1 MLQPT
6 RVALYLIYF
15 FLGAWAWHCQWFSAG
30 GWQPPAG
37 VWTPLFII
45 MSFIYVSNRAIPGL
59 FQLTPQQAVWLNALF
74 HSIFCLTA
82 IFGLLSFF
90 QQYLDRTTR
99 IWGALAATSYPI
111 YFLHQFFVQ
120 EAAWLIRPLET
131 NAYVKYLLTCALALA
146 ISFLLSK
153 YLLLHLPCFA
163 GKKKQ

>member
-1 MLQPT
+1 
-6 RVALYLIYF
+6 
-15 FLGAWAWHCQWFSAG
+15 
-30 GWQPPAG
+30 
-37 VWTPLFII
+37 LFII

-120 EAAWLIRPLET
+120 EAAWLIRPLEA